1 MHASEPD
8 LTIAAQQSQ
17 ARSEALL
24 QQVRAF
30 VTGFELA
37 HFPTILQQILAIPLS
52 ASQRLELQA
61 FQVLARSLD
70 ASERPHDLLLEA
82 KQLQLQAQA
91 QQLPMAQAAAWRALQ
106 WIQTRMRLYHAALD
120 SCARA
125 GELYQRCG
133 QPALAVQ
140 MRAMRCTV
148 LFGSEMYQE
157 LRDSCVALLADGA
170 AQAPQVRNLLLN
182 YGASAA
188 YYLALEAD
196 NEAAALPWWEECLA
210 QRAAALEQARAAGLH
225 YHECLALLN
234 LAAVHAT
241 RGNAT
246 ACRAALGDFH
256 RACGPSEVQPYWRL
270 ALRTIDVL
278 LQCMEGERAGAWQA
292 LLDFDAQLAQEPP
305 HSSGSREIVAYAI
318 HHYGRRWGYLEQTLQ
333 ACQGQVRLERQ
344 HKRELATALGEAIE
358 AVMERPHLLHQN
370 AQLAQ
375 QGTALEN
382 SLAQRNL
389 ELQSALAAMQSE
401 AAVRQ
406 QAEEALQ
413 RAHDELEEQVRQRS
427 AELERALRT
436 LLQQEKQLGLS
447 RMVVGMAHE
456 INTPLGN
463 ARMAASA
470 MTEHGEL
477 LRQQLAEGLLKRSQ
491 LETLLEQQV
500 HGGAL
505 LERAI
510 RQISELVQR
519 FKSLAGAQRQ
529 ERAVLF
535 DLRHLLERAEEQ
547 WATQLSAR
555 GVALQLQLPA
565 TLEMAGYP
573 VALLEVFQ
581 HLLDNCLAHAYPEGR
596 AGTIVVAAARDGAEL
611 VIDWRDDGNGI
622 APEHLGRVFEPFYTT
637 QLGRTGA
644 GLGLASVHG
653 MVVDL
658 MRGRITVTPAPGGGT
673 LVRLQL
679 PQDGDI

>member
-1 MHASEPD
+1 MPASEPD
-8 LTIAAQQSQ
+8 PTVAAQQSKV
-17 ARSEALL
+17 RSEALL

-61 FQVLARSLD
+61 FQVLAHSLD
-70 ASERPHDLLLEA
+70 AHARPHDLLLQA

-133 QPALAVQ
+133 QPALALQ

-148 LFGSEMYQE
+148 LFGSEMYLE
-157 LRDSCVALLADGA
+157 LRQCCAELLAHPSELA
-170 AQAPQVRNLLLN
+170 APVHNLLLN
-182 YGASAA
+182 YAASAA
-188 YYLALEAD
+188 YYLALE
-196 NEAAALPWWEECLA
+196 EEQQAAALPWWEECLA
-210 QRAAALEQARAAGLH
+210 QRAAALQLARNAGLH

-241 RGNAT
+241 RGHAP
-246 ACRAALGDFH
+246 ACRAALDEFH
-256 RACGPSEVQPYWRL
+256 RVCGAADVQPYWKL
-270 ALRTIDVL
+270 ALRTIDLL
-278 LQCMEGERAGAWQA
+278 LQCMEGERTAAWQA
-292 LLDFDAQLAQEPP
+292 LLEFDALLALEPP

-318 HHYGRRWGYLEQTLQ
+318 HQYGRQWGYLEQTLQ
-333 ACQGQVRLERQ
+333 ACQGQVRLERR

-382 SLAQRNL
+382 SLAQRNI
-389 ELQSALAAMQSE
+389 ELQQALAAMQAE
-401 AAVRQ
+401 AAVRR
-406 QAEEALQ
+406 QAEAALQ
-413 RAHDELEEQVRQRS
+413 RAHDQLEEQVRQRS

-470 MTEHGEL
+470 MTEQGQL
-477 LRQQLAEGLLKRSQ
+477 LRQQLADGQLKRSQ
-491 LETLLEQQV
+491 LQTLLDQQV
-500 HGGAL
+500 LGGAL

-529 ERAVLF
+529 EDAHRF
-535 DLRHLLERAEEQ
+535 DLRQLLERAAQQ
-547 WATQLSAR
+547 WQERLAA
-555 GVALQLQLPA
+555 GGAALRLELPD
-565 TLEMAGYP
+565 TLAMTGYP
-573 VALLEVFQ
+573 VALMEVFDL
-581 HLLDNCLAHAYPEGR
+581 LLDNCMVHAFAQRG
-596 AGTIVVAAARDGAEL
+596 GQIVVQAVRDGPEL
-611 VIDWRDDGNGI
+611 IVDWRDDGSGVD
-622 APEHLGRVFEPFYTT
+622 PEHLARVFEPFFTT

-644 GLGLASVHG
+644 GLGLATAHG

-658 MRGRITVTPAPGGGT
+658 MRGRITLGSAPGGGT
-673 LVRLQL
+673 VVQLRL
-679 PQDGDI
+679 PQQDQG

>member
-8 LTIAAQQSQ
+8 LTVAAQQSK

-30 VTGFELA
+30 VTAFELA
-37 HFPTILQQILAIPLS
+37 HFPTILEQILAFPLS

-70 ASERPHDLLLEA
+70 AQARPHDLLLEA

-125 GELYQRCG
+125 GELYQRCQ
-133 QPALAVQ
+133 QPALALQ

-148 LFGSEMYQE
+148 LFGSEMYLE
-157 LRDSCVALLADGA
+157 LRHCCAELLADPTQLA
-170 AQAPQVRNLLLN
+170 APVHNLLLN
-182 YGASAA
+182 YSASAA
-188 YYLALEAD
+188 YYLALEED
-196 NEAAALPWWEECLA
+196 SEAAALPHWEACLA
-210 QRAAALEQARAAGLH
+210 QRAAALQQARAAGLH
-225 YHECLALLN
+225 YHEGLALLN

-241 RGNAT
+241 RGQAP
-246 ACRAALGDFH
+246 ACRAALAEFH
-256 RACGPSEVQPYWRL
+256 RACGPSELQPYWRL

-278 LQCMEGERAGAWQA
+278 LQCIEGERHAAWQA
-292 LLDFDAQLAQEPP
+292 LLDFDAQLALEPP

-318 HHYGRRWGYLEQTLQ
+318 HQYGRQWGFLEETLQ

-375 QGTALEN
+375 HGTALEN
-382 SLAQRNL
+382 SLAQRNA
-389 ELQSALAAMQSE
+389 ELQSALAAMQAE

-406 QAEEALQ
+406 QAEAALQ
-413 RAHDELEEQVRQRS
+413 RAHDQLEEQVRQRS

-470 MTEHGEL
+470 MTEQNAQ
-477 LRQQLAEGLLKRSQ
+477 LRQQLGAGQLKRSELQ
-491 LETLLEQQV
+491 TLLDQQV
-500 HGGAL
+500 LGGAL

-510 RQISELVQR
+510 RQMSELVQR
-519 FKSLAGAQRQ
+519 FKSLAGSQHAELAQRF
-529 ERAVLF
+529 E
-535 DLRHLLERAEEQ
+535 LRQLLERAAQQ
-547 WATQLSAR
+547 WQERLR
-555 GVALQLQLPA
+555 GGGAVLRLELPA
-565 TLEMAGYP
+565 ALDMSGFP
-573 VALLEVFQ
+573 LALLDVFEL
-581 HLLDNCLAHAYPEGR
+581 LLDNCMVHAFAGR
-596 AGTIVVAAARDGAEL
+596 GGAIVVAAVRDGPE
-611 VIDWRDDGNGI
+611 VIIDWRDDGCGVD
-622 APEHLGRVFEPFYTT
+622 PEHLARVFEPFYTAR
-637 QLGRTGA
+637 LGRGGA
-644 GLGLASVHG
+644 GLGLASAHG
-653 MVVDL
+653 LVVDL
-658 MRGRITVTPAPGGGT
+658 MQGRIMLGAAPGGGT
-673 LVRLQL
+673 LVQLRL
-679 PQDGDI
+679 PQGEQG